1 VYIVKQIFMMF
12 AVVLASYGIHNFYNS
27 LPIPTKVYEVDT
39 IKEEAKLSLVVLR
52 APGDKIENL
61 SNGVAIASRATGLS
75 STLIV
80 STMWSESNFKEKSIS
95 PKGYKGLMQTPSA
108 TFIYLDV
115 DILHGARVLE
125 EKLRI
130 AKGDLNEAMM
140 LYKGGRNSL
149 AKKQAEETIRI
160 YKYVSDKIRV

>member
-1 VYIVKQIFMMF
+1 MYIVKQIFMMF
-12 AVVLASYGIHNFYNS
+12 AVILASYGIHNFYNS

-52 APGDKIENL
+52 APGDKIEKL
-61 SNGVAIASRATGLS
+61 SNGVAIASRATGIS

-80 STMWSESNFKEKSIS
+80 SIIWSESNFKEKAIS

-108 TFIYLDV
+108 TFIYSDV

-125 EKLRI
+125 EKLRLT
-130 AKGDLNEAMM
+130 KGDLNEAMM

-160 YKYVSDKIRV
+160 YKYVRDKIRV